1 MRITKF
7 HINRYKSF
15 LRPFHLE
22 KPGNIHIFIGPN
34 NTGKTNI
41 LDSLTQLYSAD
52 DVRLL
57 DNNSDINIEFRLKSK
72 YGKLL
77 AVEQKNSQ
85 KKFILDG
92 EKIEQVNAEAILKH
106 HLVRLCATVPHDIP
120 KLQMVYDE
128 FYHNYP
134 DLFKIFH
141 DTLLKY
147 FPEINITEKFLKTTS
162 LQEFGTS
169 RTFERLGA
177 GFQQVFVMLMFLFHP
192 EYTILLLEEPEIH
205 LHPALIKK
213 LLTVFERENLDNQIF
228 LTTHSPL
235 FIHPNNLHRIFR
247 VIRENES
254 TVVYSPRLQGK
265 EIDYSRL
272 TQEMNADNCEMFF
285 ADKVLL
291 VEGPSDHI
299 LMRGLIDR
307 FYQGTKEIK
316 VIQVYGKS
324 NIDIYSE
331 LLEMFQIPY
340 AVLLDQDALKDV
352 GLNLI
357 QKHIK
362 DWSFKTEKNLAS
374 MLKKH
379 DIFILPNGSIEKN
392 YPLKYQKHHKHKPLN
407 AFRAA
412 NKITL
417 DEYRSPL
424 MKNIR
429 EVIENL

>member
-1 MRITKF
+1 MRITKLY
-7 HINRYKSF
+7 INHYKSF
-15 LRPFHLE
+15 LKPFHLE

-41 LDSLTQLYSAD
+41 LDALTQLYSED

-57 DNNSDINIEFRLKSK
+57 DNRSDIYLEFKLKSK
-72 YGKLL
+72 YGKILTL
-77 AVEQKNSQ
+77 EQKNT
-85 KKFILDG
+85 KKEFFLDG
-92 EKIEQVNAEAILKH
+92 KKIEDTKAEAILKR
-106 HLVRLCATVPHDIP
+106 HLVRLCAMTPHDLP
-120 KLQMVYDE
+120 KLQMVYHE
-128 FYHNYP
+128 FYHSYP

-147 FPEINITEKFLKTTS
+147 FPEINTTENFLKTTS
-162 LQEFGTS
+162 IQEFGS
-169 RTFERLGA
+169 MRPFERLGA
-177 GFQQVFVMLMFLFHP
+177 GFQQIFVILMFLFHP

-213 LLTVFERENLDNQIF
+213 LLAVFEKENLDNQIF

-247 VIRENES
+247 VVRENES

-265 EIDYSRL
+265 NIDYSRL

-299 LMRGLIDR
+299 LMRGLINR
-307 FYQGTKEIK
+307 FYSGTKEIK

-340 AVLLDQDALKDV
+340 VVLLDQDAIRDV
-352 GLNLI
+352 GLNLV
-357 QKHIK
+357 QKHLRN
-362 DWSFKTEKNLAS
+362 WGFKTDKDLS
-374 MLKKH
+374 KLLKKYS
-379 DIFILPNGSIEKN
+379 IFILPNGSIEKN

-407 AFRAA
+407 AFHAA
-412 NKITL
+412 NKITT
-417 DEYRSPL
+417 DEYQSPL

-429 EVIENL
+429 EVIESL

>member
-1 MRITKF
+1 MRITKL
-7 HINRYKSF
+7 HINHYKSL

-41 LDSLTQLYSAD
+41 LDALTQLYSED
-52 DVRLL
+52 DLRLL
-57 DNNSDINIEFRLKSK
+57 DNNSDINIEFKLRSK

-77 AVEQKNSQ
+77 IVEQKNSQ

-92 EKIEQVNAEAILKH
+92 KKIEQVKAEAILKH
-106 HLVRLCATVPHDIP
+106 HLVRLCAMVPHDMP

-147 FPEINITEKFLKTTS
+147 FPEINTTEKFLKTTS
-162 LQEFGTS
+162 IQEFGS
-169 RTFERLGA
+169 IRPFERLGA
-177 GFQQVFVMLMFLFHP
+177 GFQQIFVMLMFLFHP
-192 EYTILLLEEPEIH
+192 EYTVLLLEEPEIH

-235 FIHPNNLHRIFR
+235 FIHPNNLHRVFR

-265 EIDYSRL
+265 NIDYSRL

-307 FYQGTKEIK
+307 FYRGAKEIK

-340 AVLLDQDALKDV
+340 AVLLDQDAMKDV

-357 QKHIK
+357 QSHIK
-362 DWSFKTEKNLAS
+362 DWSFKTEKNLVL
-374 MLKKH
+374 MLKRH
-379 DIFILPNGSIEKN
+379 DIFVLPNGSIEKN
-392 YPLKYQKHHKHKPLN
+392 YPLKYQRHHKHKPLN
-407 AFRAA
+407 AFHAA

-417 DEYRSPL
+417 DEYQSPL